1 MAASQQR
8 SRVRCFKA
16 ESPQDDYRR
25 VFESNGID
33 ICFTPVLSIQT
44 VNQEA
49 LKESLLSDE
58 FDGLVISSQQAI
70 AAINDVLS
78 NMLQEEYSAVT
89 NRLANAVL
97 FSIGAK
103 SIADANFIVKA
114 NITSPKA
121 SLLVESICSHFTSH
135 SKTPKL
141 VYYCSK
147 QRGEGLSAVN
157 LLGRNVH
164 LEELIVYETS
174 PLTPLG
180 LEETCQVDLWWV
192 FFSNAT
198 VDAVFAS
205 IKSIPEGVK
214 VACIGETCATYLFN
228 QHTVV
233 AHAISKLPNA
243 TSLYESMYP
252 ASM

>member
-1 MAASQQR
+1 MSASPQR
-8 SRVRCFKA
+8 FAVRCFKA

-25 VFESNGID
+25 VFEANGID
-33 ICFTPVLSIQT
+33 IGFTPVLSIQP

-78 NMLQEEYSAVT
+78 NMLQEEYSAAI

-97 FSIGAK
+97 FSIGTK
-103 SIADANFIVKA
+103 VVSEANFVAKT
-114 NITSPKA
+114 NVTSPKA
-121 SLLVESICSHFTSH
+121 SLLVESICSHFITH
-135 SKTPKL
+135 LKPPKL

-157 LLGRNVH
+157 LLARNVH
-164 LEELIVYETS
+164 LKEVIVYETS
-174 PLTPLG
+174 VLVPLG
-180 LEETCQVDLWWV
+180 LENVSQVDLWWV

-198 VDAVFAS
+198 VDAVITS

-214 VACIGETCATYLFN
+214 VACIGETCANYLFN
-228 QHTVV
+228 QHSIV
-233 AHAISKLPNA
+233 AHAVSKLPNA

-252 ASM
+252 TM